1 MLEEFMRNEFKKRG
15 DPMGIKGEDLY
26 VIAKLTG
33 QDVFDVLKYYIVYID
48 EEVLLPRKNETE
60 DD

>member
-1 MLEEFMRNEFKKRG
+1 MLEELMWSEFKKRG
-15 DPMGIKGEDLY
+15 DPKGIKGEDLY

-33 QDVFDVLKYYIVYID
+33 QDVFDVLKYYIIYLD
-48 EEVLLPRKNETE
+48 KVLPIKNETE